1 MDNYNDVIKACN
13 QIYQLL
19 SLRTILITEGIFL
32 ETKRFQTIFFFFQ
45 TQFNLFIFHKQSH
58 T

>member
-19 SLRTILITEGIFL
+19 SLRIILITEGIFL
-32 ETKRFQTIFFFFQ
+32 KTKRFNIVESNELINKIIFFA
-45 TQFNLFIFHKQSH
+45 N
-58 T
+58 